1 LKGSPDSL
9 YHNNGDGTFTEVA
22 AKAEV
27 HDPKHYFGLGSVWT
41 DFDND
46 GKLDLFVAN
55 DGEPNYLYRNEG
67 DGHFKEMGSDAG
79 VAFSEDGVEQANMGL
94 AVGDYENKGRMSIAI
109 SHFSDEYMALY
120 RNDGDMN
127 FTDVSHSA
135 GVAHATETYVG
146 WGDAFVDLNNSGW
159 LDLILVNG
167 HVYPQV
173 DNAKLGIHYREPK
186 LVFLNM
192 HDGTFREATAKVGDA
207 LTIPQVGRGLA
218 VGDLFNRGALDIV
231 VENLTGG
238 PQILSSRPD
247 PSNHWIS
254 VELEGSPRNRLGLNA
269 RVHVT
274 ANGQTQLGE
283 VRSGGSYL
291 SQNDL
296 RLHFGLGTAKSVDTL
311 QVSWPGGATQT
322 FHGVAGDR
330 FYKLKQGG
338 ELNPVTFAAKK

>member
-1 LKGSPDSL
+1 
-9 YHNNGDGTFTEVA
+9 
-22 AKAEV
+22 
-27 HDPKHYFGLGSVWT
+27 
-41 DFDND
+41 
-46 GKLDLFVAN
+46 
-55 DGEPNYLYRNEG
+55 
-67 DGHFKEMGSDAG
+67 
-79 VAFSEDGVEQANMGL
+79 
-94 AVGDYENKGRMSIAI
+94 
-109 SHFSDEYMALY
+109 MALY

-146 WGDAFVDLNNSGW
+146 WGDAFLDLNNSGW

-186 LVFLNM
+186 LIFLNA
-192 HDGTFREATAKVGDA
+192 HNGTFHEATANVGEA

-231 VENLTGG
+231 VENLTGS

-247 PSNHWIS
+247 PSHHWIS
-254 VELEGSPRNRLGLNA
+254 IELEGAPRNRLALNA
-269 RVHVT
+269 RVCVT

-296 RLHFGLGTAKSVDTL
+296 RLHFGFGTAKSIDVL
-311 QVSWPGGATQT
+311 EVQWPGGVTQV
-322 FHGVAGDR
+322 FHGVAVDR

-338 ELNPVTFAAKK
+338 ELIPVTFAAKK